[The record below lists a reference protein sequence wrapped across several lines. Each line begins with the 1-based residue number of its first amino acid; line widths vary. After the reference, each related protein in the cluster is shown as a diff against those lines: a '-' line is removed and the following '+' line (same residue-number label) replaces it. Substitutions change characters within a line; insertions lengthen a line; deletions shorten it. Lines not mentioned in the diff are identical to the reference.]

1 MSSAVSSVG
10 IFTGVCGNNSSATSA
25 YGLQNNSTV
34 QLNGNTDL
42 SGCIT
47 ANDGAC
53 VYGITLT
60 GSPGIYDYVV
70 NVDAQG
76 PSGFGSG
83 SMYLY
88 FTDETGDRY
97 SLSIYSSTRS
107 THTVRYNSKKPS
119 IFKIEWSNKSL

>member
-1 MSSAVSSVG
+1 MSSVG
-10 IFTGVCGNNSSATSA
+10 IFSGSCGNNSFATSDR
-25 YGLQNNSTV
+25 GLQNNSAV

-42 SGCIT
+42 SSCIT

-60 GSPGIYDYVV
+60 GSPGIYDYVL

-88 FTDETGDRY
+88 LTDGTGDRY
-97 SLSIYSSTRS
+97 SRS
-107 THTVRYNSKKPS
+107 YLQQHKIDTHSP
-119 IFKIEWSNKSL
+119 L